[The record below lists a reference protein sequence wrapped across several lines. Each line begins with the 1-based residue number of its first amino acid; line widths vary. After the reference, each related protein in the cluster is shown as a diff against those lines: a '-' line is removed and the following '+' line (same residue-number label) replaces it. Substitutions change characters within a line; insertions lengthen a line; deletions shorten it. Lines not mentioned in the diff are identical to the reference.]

1 MRAFKAAF
9 PKDFQGNIR
18 GWQAK
23 VKEAEDDMRRKNSA
37 EDEENPAGVYLLNDK
52 GNMLA
57 NVANAITMMGVL
69 PLRWISFSC
78 RTFLTADSPWG
89 DAGNW
94 TDNDDVSGQEWCQ
107 RQGLN
112 ISYPGTIGNAAEKIA
127 RQRPYHPVG
136 EYLDGLEW
144 DAVPRLDFWL
154 TKYLGAGNNQ
164 YIKNVASK
172 WMIQAVQRVSEPGCQ
187 ADYTLVL
194 EGSQGRRKSTAMRV
208 LAGSDWFS
216 DDVTDIGS
224 KDSAMQL
231 QGKWIVELAE
241 FDPLRKLE
249 MTTIKAWLVRRV
261 DHFRPPYGRRPD
273 DFPRQNVFV
282 ATTNKDDWGNDDTGL
297 RRFWPV
303 RVGGK
308 IDIDGLAAKQGS
320 TLGRSVSPLQRG
332 RKVVSLG
339 AHGNRCC

>member
-1 MRAFKAAF
+1 
-9 PKDFQGNIR
+9 
-18 GWQAK
+18 
-23 VKEAEDDMRRKNSA
+23 
-37 EDEENPAGVYLLNDK
+37 L
-52 GNMLA
+52 
-57 NVANAITMMGVL
+57 
-69 PLRWISFSC
+69 
-78 RTFLTADSPWG
+78 
-89 DAGNW
+89 
-94 TDNDDVSGQEWCQ
+94 
-107 RQGLN
+107 
-112 ISYPGTIGNAAEKIA
+112 
-127 RQRPYHPVG
+127 
-136 EYLDGLEW
+136 
-144 DAVPRLDFWL
+144 
-154 TKYLGAGNNQ
+154 
-164 YIKNVASK
+164 
-172 WMIQAVQRVSEPGCQ
+172 
-187 ADYTLVL
+187 
-194 EGSQGRRKSTAMRV
+194 
-208 LAGSDWFS
+208 FS